1 MQALLN
7 REFLLD
13 KTVAGYC
20 TTAMFTI
27 LTVMSG
33 FVRIP
38 VPMSPV
44 PVTLQTFFVLLA
56 GASLGAWRG
65 RASQLGY
72 LALGLLGLPV
82 FSTIGSGFLY
92 LAGPGGGYM
101 AGFVLAALFI
111 GFTKRFCEASYAG
124 MFLLF
129 VAADA
134 VILCSGA
141 IWLGV
146 LTGYDPIKLVQ
157 IGVLPFVPG
166 DLLKAGA
173 AAAVYKAIRPR
184 LDKILY

>member
-7 REFLLD
+7 REFVLD
-13 KTVAGYC
+13 KAVTGFC
-20 TTAMFTI
+20 TMAIFTI
-27 LTVMSG
+27 LTVIAG
-33 FVRIP
+33 FIRIP

-44 PVTLQTFFVLLA
+44 PITLQTFFVLLA

-65 RASQLGY
+65 SASQLGY
-72 LALGLLGLPV
+72 LALGLFGLPV
-82 FSTIGSGFLY
+82 FSTMGSGFLY
-92 LAGPGGGYM
+92 LAGPSGGYM

-129 VAADA
+129 VAAEA

-141 IWLGV
+141 VWLGV
-146 LTGYDPIKLVQ
+146 LTGYDPIKLAQ
-157 IGVLPFVPG
+157 IGVLPFIPG

-184 LDKILY
+184 LEKILY

>member
-7 REFLLD
+7 REFILD
-13 KTVAGYC
+13 KAVARLCATGIF
-20 TTAMFTI
+20 MI
-27 LTVMSG
+27 LTVISG

-44 PVTLQTFFVLLA
+44 PITLQTFFVLLA

-65 RASQLGY
+65 SASQLGY
-72 LALGLLGLPV
+72 LVLGLVGLPV
-82 FSTIGSGFLY
+82 FSTMGSGFLY
-92 LAGPGGGYM
+92 LAGPSGGYM
-101 AGFVLAALFI
+101 TGFVIAAFFI
-111 GFTKRFCEASYAG
+111 GFTLRFCASSYASL
-124 MFLLF
+124 FLLF
-129 VAADA
+129 VAAEA

-141 IWLGV
+141 VWLGV

-166 DLLKAGA
+166 DLLKAAA